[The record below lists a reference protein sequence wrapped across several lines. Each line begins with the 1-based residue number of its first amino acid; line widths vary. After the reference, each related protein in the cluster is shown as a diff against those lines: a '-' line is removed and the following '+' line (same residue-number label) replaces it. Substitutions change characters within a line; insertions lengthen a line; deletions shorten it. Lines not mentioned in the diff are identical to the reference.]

1 MAVTGDDVISVFKV
15 YCEEKGKFFLP
26 DSPRQDDI
34 ADSLAK
40 HYDSDDLLK
49 AIKWYID
56 INDGPILVF
65 NFALESRNLIEK
77 IKKEQ
82 SSINKFKQVV
92 AETRKLLEDEL

>member
-1 MAVTGDDVISVFKV
+1 MTITGNDVVETFKV
-15 YCEEKGKFFLP
+15 YCDTKNKFFLP

-40 HYDSDDLLK
+40 HYDSDDLLM

-56 INDGPILVF
+56 TNDGPILIF
-65 NFALESRNLIEK
+65 NFALESRSLIDK

-82 SSINKFKQVV
+82 NSINKFKQVV
-92 AETRKLLEDEL
+92 ADTRKLLEDEL